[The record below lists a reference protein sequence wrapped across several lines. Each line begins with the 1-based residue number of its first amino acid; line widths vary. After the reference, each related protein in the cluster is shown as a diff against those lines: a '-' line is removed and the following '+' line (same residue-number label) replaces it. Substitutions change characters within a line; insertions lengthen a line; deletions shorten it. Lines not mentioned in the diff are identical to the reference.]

1 MTQWLLQLL
10 AASFLSWLGIGGLI
24 AVGALILGYFFP
36 PMRRIA
42 IEIAV
47 AVVTFG
53 IIYATGRREG
63 RAAKQRE
70 WDDAEARSIQ
80 RGTDA
85 RAAAERDAAT
95 GMRDGFDRDDK
106 PGTV

>member
-63 RAAKQRE
+63 RVAKQAE
-70 WDDAEARSIQ
+70 WDQAEQRSIE
-80 RGTDA
+80 RGKKA
-85 RAAAERDAAT
+85 RDEAESDAAR
-95 GMRDGFDRDDK
+95 GIDDGFDRDRK
-106 PGTV
+106 N